1 MSILYPAGMEKE
13 APPVLVAENISLSF
27 SDSGGRSLTVL
38 DVPSFAPAPGK
49 ITVVS
54 GASGSG
60 KSTLLYVLAG
70 LLRPQTGIVRFDGTD
85 LYAMPETARDVWRRT
100 RIGFIFQDFHLVP
113 ELTPLANVTLPATF
127 GRAPDLKDR
136 GRALLEQLGVPA
148 ARKSIDLL
156 SRGERQRVAIAR
168 ALAFDPPVILA
179 DEPSASLDREATFAL
194 LELVAQLATDNRIVV
209 IASHDPDIL
218 ARADD
223 VYRLEHGK
231 LIKTDRVPEPVT

>member
-1 MSILYPAGMEKE
+1 M
-13 APPVLVAENISLSF
+13 LVAENISLSF

-38 DVPSFAPAPGK
+38 DVPSFAPEPGK

-70 LLRPQTGIVRFDGTD
+70 LLPPQKGTVRFDGTD

-113 ELTPLANVTLPATF
+113 ELSPLANVTLPATF
-127 GRAPDLKDR
+127 GRAPALKKR
-136 GRALLEQLGVPA
+136 GHELLEQLGVPS
-148 ARKSIDLL
+148 ARRSIDLL

-168 ALAFDPPVILA
+168 ALAFDPPLILA
-179 DEPSASLDREATFAL
+179 DEPSASLDREATFAFL
-194 LELVAQLATDNRIVV
+194 RLADQLVSDNRIVV

-218 ARADD
+218 ERADHS
-223 VYRLEHGK
+223 YRLEHGR
-231 LIKTDRVPEPVT
+231 LVESDGALGSAA